1 MLPPIGRIIGYLA
14 FSMAILIA
22 VVLIG
27 YSFVLAVGFTTAVT
41 VFVFSGVWVFLF
53 WGGIYLI
60 NRYKE
65 EKDERDR

>member
-1 MLPPIGRIIGYLA
+1 MLPPIGKIIGYLA
-14 FSMAILIA
+14 LSIAILIG

-27 YSFVLAVGFTTAVT
+27 YSFILAVGFTTTVT

-60 NRYKE
+60 NQYKE
-65 EKDERDR
+65 NK